1 MVHALAGAGAAV
13 DDDAEVA
20 MTLGDG
26 DLLCHPMEV
35 AEEGVVRGGEIV
47 QGRDVLAR
55 QDEQMERRA
64 GIDVAD
70 HDRVLVLVHA
80 RRPCLAATDSAE
92 EAVGHA
98 FRLTVFGRHPQEYPE
113 YSMDFG
119 FTPEQE
125 LLRRTA
131 RDLLT
136 DRAPMARVRQM
147 IADDS
152 GLDDADWR
160 RMAALGWQG
169 LVVPEQYGGAG
180 LGLLELAIVLEEMG
194 RALLPGPFLATTLAA
209 LALVA
214 GGSDAQRARWLPR
227 IGDGSTRATFA
238 LVEESGRWD
247 PAAVAA
253 RAQSGGEALVLSGT
267 KRFVPEAAGADIIVC
282 AVRRD
287 DGALALVLVEAGAR
301 GVTIAP
307 LATMDRT
314 RRVDD
319 VVLDGVRVDA
329 EQVLPCDAATVAARL
344 LDRGRVML
352 AADMAGGAERVLE
365 MTVEYAKVRRQF
377 GHAIGSF
384 QAIQHQ
390 CADMSVEVEKAKAAT
405 YYAACADAEAAADAA
420 LAAAQ
425 AKAIAGD
432 AYRFVTARAIQIHGG
447 IGFTWEHDV
456 HLYFKR
462 AQSGEMTFGDATSC
476 RELAAQRLGL

>member
-131 RDLLT
+131 RDLLA

-194 RALLPGPFLATTLAA
+194 RACLPGPYLDVVLAATLLAAAGGQDALLAELSAGRTLVTLAREEAPFAGSPGAPARFEGGRVRGTKYFVPFAAAADALLVATRDGVCLVRKPFAVTALATLDPGQRFGEVRLDHAATLVGPPG
-209 LALVA
+209 LLERVDLV
-214 GGSDAQRARWLPR
+214 
-227 IGDGSTRATFA
+227 
-238 LVEESGRWD
+238 
-247 PAAVAA
+247 AAVAA
-253 RAQSGGEALVLSGT
+253 
-267 KRFVPEAAGADIIVC
+267 GAMLLGI
-282 AVRRD
+282 
-287 DGALALVLVEAGAR
+287 
-301 GVTIAP
+301 
-307 LATMDRT
+307 M
-314 RRVDD
+314 
-319 VVLDGVRVDA
+319 
-329 EQVLPCDAATVAARL
+329 ARL
-344 LDRGRVML
+344 LEMTIAYVQTRQAFRRPIGAFQVLQHRL
-352 AADMAGGAERVLE
+352 ADMLLKAESTRSAVYRAAWCLDTSDADAVL
-365 MTVEYAKVRRQF
+365 A
-377 GHAIGSF
+377 
-384 QAIQHQ
+384 
-390 CADMSVEVEKAKAAT
+390 CAAAKA
-405 YYAACADAEAAADAA
+405 Y
-420 LAAAQ
+420 
-425 AKAIAGD
+425 AGD
-432 AYRFVTARAIQIHGG
+432 ASRLVCGEAIQMHGG
-447 IGFTWEHDV
+447 IGFTWELDLHF
-456 HLYFKR
+456 YFKR
-462 AQSGEMTFGDATSC
+462 AKTLEQHYGSTEVQLERA
-476 RELAAQRLGL
+476 LVAAGY